1 MTAMLVDKIVP
12 STEAAEAVV
21 TCDAELMR
29 SVLARVGDKWSVVV
43 ICELGR
49 GARRFNE
56 LRRLAR
62 PITQRM
68 LSTTLRG
75 LERDGVVT
83 RTVHP
88 TVPPQVEYALAP
100 AGQTLLTIV
109 QDLAGWTEQNL
120 DGIRASRAAYDRRRE
135 DSAGAEL

>member
-1 MTAMLVDKIVP
+1 MTTSLVDKIAP
-12 STEAAEAVV
+12 EAQATKAPV
-21 TCDAELMR
+21 TCDADLMR

-43 ICELGR
+43 ICELGK
-49 GARRFNE
+49 GPRRFNE
-56 LRRLAR
+56 LRRLAY

-68 LSTTLRG
+68 LSTTLRA

-100 AGQTLLTIV
+100 AGRTLLTIV

-120 DGIRASRAAYDRRRE
+120 EGIRASRAAYDHSHQ
-135 DSAGAEL
+135 DPAGTDL

>member
-1 MTAMLVDKIVP
+1 MTVTLVDKIAP
-12 STEAAEAVV
+12 GAEAAEALV
-21 TCDAELMR
+21 TRDADLMR

-43 ICELGR
+43 ICELGK
-49 GARRFNE
+49 GSRRFNE
-56 LRRLAR
+56 LRRLAH

-100 AGQTLLTIV
+100 AGRALLTIV

-120 DGIRASRAAYDRRRE
+120 EGIRASRAVYDR
-135 DSAGAEL
+135 SHQEL

>member
-1 MTAMLVDKIVP
+1 MTATLVDKITP
-12 STEAAEAVV
+12 TAEPAV

-43 ICELGR
+43 ICELGK
-49 GARRFNE
+49 GSRRFNE
-56 LRRLAR
+56 LRRLAY

-68 LSTTLRG
+68 LSATLRG

-120 DGIRASRAAYDRRRE
+120 DGIRATRVAYDRRYQ
-135 DSAGAEL
+135 DPTTTDL